1 MGDLKQAAYN
11 EAQKLAAKQKEL
23 ANAPS
28 VSPLYSRLAQTGIPV
43 AGASILES
51 EFNKLLQ
58 RIEALEQAAR
68 NSAAPHQRHVEK
80 RGY

>member
-1 MGDLKQAAYN
+1 MGDLRQVAYN
-11 EAQKLAAKQKEL
+11 EQQKLSAKQMEL

-28 VSPLYSRLAQTGIPV
+28 VSPLYSRLAQTGVPV
-43 AGASILES
+43 SGASILES

-68 NSAAPHQRHVEK
+68 NSAPVHLAK
-80 RGY
+80 S